1 MEDHRLVI
9 QPQVGDKPHPST
21 IVNIGSESRRIAA
34 NHVAVYPERL
44 VNYFIQ
50 GASNTGNVVLDPFMG
65 TGTTA
70 VVAHALGRDYL
81 GFDINKDYI
90 KMAKARI
97 EAGPYFSELKVKKG
111 QTTLTDH

>member
-1 MEDHRLVI
+1 MQL
-9 QPQVGDKPHPST
+9 T
-21 IVNIGSESRRIAA
+21 LA
-34 NHVAVYPERL
+34 ERL

-50 GASNTGNVVLDPFMG
+50 GASNPGDVVLDPFMG

-90 KMAKARI
+90 KMANTRI
-97 EAGPYFSELKVKKG
+97 ESGPYLSELNRKQKEDQQK
-111 QTTLTDH
+111 TLF